1 MIETT
6 PPTTPLCFETIAQ
19 NELLPLTNI
28 ETPQIGASFVLLIL
42 LWMKHVFH
50 SLTKQDKDK
59 AGSMHYM
66 EALVAMILG

>member
-28 ETPQIGASFVLLIL
+28 ETPQIGASFS
-42 LWMKHVFH
+42 FF
-50 SLTKQDKDK
+50 S
-59 AGSMHYM
+59 G
-66 EALVAMILG
+66 